1 MTPLDLQWMREKQHQ
16 WEQERRTR
24 NGSGRGTDAGRHLQ
38 AVPEDETEG
47 GFFAICEDYDDYRF
61 EPDEDDDPESTSSS
75 MAEALDEADPETEHA
90 QAMLR
95 VETAKTQAEID
106 EAIDAAM
113 RLQTAGAVVTPQWP
127 EPPSGRVQAAW
138 AVIALIGTFGTAAAL
153 TFGVTAV
160 WAVIAP
166 YAATLLGLIAVLE
179 FAFIS
184 SRIGSPTVWAV
195 DALLGTRLDARLR
208 RLVNPEASEAKSEIP
223 SVETA
228 PHRTA
233 LAAAHATSHDFRAI
247 VSEHA
252 PESLQAFDEAEAV
265 LALAGRARG
274 ATTDPILRD
283 RIESVLSKVDGL
295 AVSLAGALD
304 LADRTERTE
313 LAAEAVQ
320 SLTILAAAADHERAL
335 VQRSAR
341 DAFEQ
346 QRRYIESAHP
356 DAGDL
361 RPIE

>member
-16 WEQERRTR
+16 WEQEKRTR
-24 NGSGRGTDAGRHLQ
+24 RR
-38 AVPEDETEG
+38 PRKIFEDEAPAVHQG
-47 GFFAICEDYDDYRF
+47 GAMIEADDEYDHYGVDL
-61 EPDEDDDPESTSSS
+61 DDADDPDCTSHRIVEPPEAAGMGMARVQAMIEIEKAKAEADTALAAANRLRSTSS
-75 MAEALDEADPETEHA
+75 AGTTQGPE
-90 QAMLR
+90 L
-95 VETAKTQAEID
+95 
-106 EAIDAAM
+106 
-113 RLQTAGAVVTPQWP
+113 
-127 EPPSGRVQAAW
+127 PSERVQAAW
-138 AVIALIGTFGTAAAL
+138 AAIAIVGTFGAAAIF
-153 TFGVTAV
+153 TFGIATI
-160 WAVIAP
+160 WAMIAP
-166 YAATLLGLIAVLE
+166 YAATLLGLIAILE

-195 DALLGTRLDARLR
+195 DTLFGTRLDTRLR
-208 RLVNPEASEAKSEIP
+208 SFVNSDGSETEAKTRPAEAATNRP
-223 SVETA
+223 ALSVTGTA
-228 PHRTA
+228 SPD
-233 LAAAHATSHDFRAI
+233 LRAI
-247 VSEHA
+247 ISEHA

-304 LADRTERTE
+304 LADRTEKTE

-320 SLTILAAAADHERAL
+320 SLAILAAAADHERTL

-356 DAGDL
+356 DASDL